1 LRSLNRG
8 DSEEGEGSLDEELLA
23 RLRIRGLTIGD
34 LDAIVEIDR
43 KVLGKPRLDFW
54 KKRIEVVT
62 TRYPLSGLVAELEGK
77 VIGFIVGEVSGWE
90 FGVPDTI
97 GWISTIGVDPA
108 YQHKGVAKKLGEEFI
123 KNLRAIGVGMIYTL
137 VNWNDWDLLKFFRAM
152 GFTRGGDMINL
163 ELKID

>member
-1 LRSLNRG
+1 MEEEILTQLN
-8 DSEEGEGSLDEELLA
+8 
-23 RLRIRGLTIGD
+23 IRPLTIGD

-43 KVLGKPRLDFW
+43 KVLGKPRQDFW
-54 KKRIEVVT
+54 KKRIEVVNPQ
-62 TRYPLSGLVAELEGK
+62 YPLSCLVAEWEGK

-97 GWISTIGVDPA
+97 GWISTIGIDPT
-108 YQHKGVAKKLGEEFI
+108 YQHQGIAKTLGEEFI
-123 KNLRAIGVGMIYTL
+123 KNLKAIGVSMVYTL

-163 ELKID
+163 ELKIE